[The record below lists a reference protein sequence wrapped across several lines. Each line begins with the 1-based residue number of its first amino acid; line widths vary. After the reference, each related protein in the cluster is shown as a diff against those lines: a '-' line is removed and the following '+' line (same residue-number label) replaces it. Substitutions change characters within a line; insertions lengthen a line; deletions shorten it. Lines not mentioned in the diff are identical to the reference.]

1 MINDLVRAHHADYS
15 DDLPYWISRTSGR
28 DTVIELG
35 CGHGRISLP
44 LCDAGRKVICLDLF
58 LEPLLDFNT
67 SARDLNTSGYLPV
80 LANMLELPFMG
91 EFGAIIIPCNT
102 YSMFTHQERQ
112 QLLDQVINL
121 ISQEG
126 IFIASVPN
134 PQSLQ
139 SLNQELIQEESE
151 GEPALETVF
160 IHPETGNPVQV
171 SSRLI
176 PGENYI
182 RWDWIYDHLLPDGSQ
197 ERYVKEAIHQL
208 CSVGQYKSE
217 FREAGFED
225 LNFLGNF
232 TGDPYRNDSEYLIME
247 CRRS

>member
-15 DDLPYWISRTSGR
+15 EDLPYWISRTSGW
-28 DTVIELG
+28 DIVIELG
-35 CGHGRISLP
+35 SGHGRVSLP
-44 LCDAGRKVICLDLF
+44 LCDVGRKVICLDLF
-58 LEPLLDFNT
+58 LDPLLDLKS
-67 SARDLNTSGYLPV
+67 SARDSNISGYLPV
-80 LANMLELPFMG
+80 MANMLELPFIG
-91 EFGAIIIPCNT
+91 EVGAIIIPCNT

-112 QLLDQVINL
+112 QLLSQVLNL
-121 ISQEG
+121 ISQKG

-139 SLNQELIQEESE
+139 KLNQELFQEESE
-151 GEPALETVF
+151 RDPVLEAVF
-160 IHPETGNPVQV
+160 DHPLSGNPVQV
-171 SSRLI
+171 SSRLC

-208 CSVGQYKSE
+208 CSVGQYQSE
-217 FREAGFED
+217 FLQAGFDD

-232 TGDPYRNDSEYLIME
+232 ERDPYRDDSEYLIME